1 MECEVDEMMEYIKK
15 DSCNVFF
22 GLCVNLEVGVE
33 VGVDLDNANNKVVGG
48 LC

>member
-1 MECEVDEMMEYIKK
+1 MECEVGEMMEYIKK

-22 GLCVNLEVGVE
+22 GLCVNLEVGV
-33 VGVDLDNANNKVVGG
+33 DLDNANNKVVGG